1 MRAEIVLLLIFGR
14 ELFGDAFSF
23 HLKARR
29 HQRVYVR
36 RNRQRPA
43 REEFDDEWSFFPKLV
58 DPTDDDFVEHTD
70 ERAEVDPTDDDF
82 VEHTDERAE
91 FNPTN
96 DDFDEYTDERAE
108 GQFRRNILN
117 AYSSDD
123 EYDDWVYGEMRSPA
137 SDFLANRPVPEDP
150 LNNAEWRLWF
160 LLTSFQTIRDLL
172 VAIVSTKPGSA
183 LNNRADFT
191 EPAQRRHSR
200 SSPRTTNR
208 ASTIAGDSLF
218 EDVIDGLA
226 SAFFWNDAGKNS
238 SGYSYQSED
247 ADPRQEMRSHP
258 KDYPREVPSATTAG
272 ALRRELND
280 LGAERTEL
288 SRSLAEVEERVT
300 VLAVTTALW
309 ETRLASAI
317 ADNQPREAA
326 EVAEERLSAVSGQ
339 KEEAELLLVD
349 IQADVKECVE
359 EYEYL
364 EAQLSEY
371 EDRGSEYLGVDNK
384 GMEERDFSIQTSI
397 PAGRPEFINEG
408 T

>member
-1 MRAEIVLLLIFGR
+1 VAWYPDRKHSTAGR
-14 ELFGDAFSF
+14 RSG
-23 HLKARR
+23 
-29 HQRVYVR
+29 HQ
-36 RNRQRPA
+36 
-43 REEFDDEWSFFPKLV
+43 
-58 DPTDDDFVEHTD
+58 TT
-70 ERAEVDPTDDDF
+70 
-82 VEHTDERAE
+82 
-91 FNPTN
+91 
-96 DDFDEYTDERAE
+96 
-108 GQFRRNILN
+108 
-117 AYSSDD
+117 
-123 EYDDWVYGEMRSPA
+123 SP
-137 SDFLANRPVPEDP
+137 
-150 LNNAEWRLWF
+150 
-160 LLTSFQTIRDLL
+160 Q
-172 VAIVSTKPGSA
+172 
-183 LNNRADFT
+183 
-191 EPAQRRHSR
+191 
-200 SSPRTTNR
+200 
-208 ASTIAGDSLF
+208 
-218 EDVIDGLA
+218 
-226 SAFFWNDAGKNS
+226 NDAGKNS
-238 SGYSYQSED
+238 SGYSYQRED

-371 EDRGSEYLGVDNK
+371 EDRRSKYPGVDNK

-397 PAGRPEFINEG
+397 PAGRPEFIDEG
-408 T
+408 P